1 MTWHLYGLA
10 LGDFTRAR
18 NEAAAQA
25 RASGNRELAEHLRK
39 LRKPTVSAWTLNML
53 VRRYPDEIGQLMSIG
68 AQLRAAQTALEGD
81 AIRELS
87 RQRRQVVAALARR
100 ARALAA
106 ELGQRISDA
115 AELEIEDTLQAA
127 LVDPAA
133 GYAVRSGQLT
143 APLSYAGLGP
153 LSAAAAA
160 AGAGGAARVPE
171 PGAARVPEPAAPPEP
186 EQRPALRAAEPEG
199 WGGLIWP
206 VPDEIEPVPEPV
218 DDDAAREIEAARLRA
233 QAEARRRRDELEQA
247 RRRRE
252 LEAAR
257 DARQEAEK
265 AAADAAAA
273 LRDAQA
279 RLEQV
284 TEQRAELDRRVDELH
299 ERLRLAEE
307 EAMRVAKEVLEARH
321 DRDAAARADLLA
333 RRTAERARFDVER
346 LDH

>member
-1 MTWHLYGLA
+1 VDEAEVTWHLYGLA

-100 ARALAA
+100 ARVLAA

-160 AGAGGAARVPE
+160 A
-171 PGAARVPEPAAPPEP
+171 GAARVPEPAAPPEP